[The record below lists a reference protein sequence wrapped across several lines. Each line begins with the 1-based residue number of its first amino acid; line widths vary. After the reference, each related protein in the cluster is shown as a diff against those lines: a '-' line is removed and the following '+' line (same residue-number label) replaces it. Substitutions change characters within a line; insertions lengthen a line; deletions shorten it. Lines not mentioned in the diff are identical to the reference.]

1 MGVADLWRQRRRAL
15 TRWLLPAAIAAT
27 GAWGFVLLSRT
38 PEFVP
43 WLRVPVLAASLVA
56 ALVLLAPLPRRLA
69 LAAVAAG
76 LVAVLAAPAAY
87 VVDTIATSH
96 SGAIVSAG
104 PTASP
109 VAGGAP
115 QGPGGGFAAA
125 SRPAGGM
132 RASFQPPGGASAV
145 PSRSGSG
152 GGAGTSTAL
161 VNYLLAHRG
170 SATWIAAEVGSN
182 HAAGR
187 RPRRRRLGLGRRQ
200 LGRSP
205 RAEGHDLGRRRR
217 HGLRP
222 PGSERRLIARS

>member
-1 MGVADLWRQRRRAL
+1 
-15 TRWLLPAAIAAT
+15 
-27 GAWGFVLLSRT
+27 
-38 PEFVP
+38 
-43 WLRVPVLAASLVA
+43 VA

-115 QGPGGGFAAA
+115 QGPGGGSAAA
-125 SRPAGGM
+125 SRSAGGM

-182 HAAGR
+182 NAAGLELASR
-187 RPRRRRLGLGRRQ
+187 QPVMAMGGYLGSTSAPTLSQFKALVSDGSVRYLVVQ
-200 LGRSP
+200 SGGGAAGAGPGGGGSVSDVVSW
-205 RAEGHDLGRRRR
+205 AEAHGQKVTISGAGGVTVYDLQGAS
-217 HGLRP
+217 G
-222 PGSERRLIARS
+222 A